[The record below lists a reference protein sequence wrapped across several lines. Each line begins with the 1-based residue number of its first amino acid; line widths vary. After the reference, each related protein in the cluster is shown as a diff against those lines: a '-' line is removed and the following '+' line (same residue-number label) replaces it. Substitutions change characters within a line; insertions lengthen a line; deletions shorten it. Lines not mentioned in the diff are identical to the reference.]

1 VISSCIIG
9 DSFFSCN
16 TVAKFSEGDVLLA
29 RCPVALTTLSFLS
42 NIKEKNEIQSK
53 VYHLIVLFHF
63 MLEIN
68 EKALI
73 IADKGYNCR

>member
-1 VISSCIIG
+1 M
-9 DSFFSCN
+9 
-16 TVAKFSEGDVLLA
+16 
-29 RCPVALTTLSFLS
+29 TLSFLS